1 MCVSYSKEATE
12 VRDTA
17 EMVKQVLE
25 EAERAQSAAAKAIKQ
40 ATTDIKGTNDL
51 LTSVS
56 QHPPFYY
63 TQ

>member
-1 MCVSYSKEATE
+1 M
-12 VRDTA
+12 RDTA